1 MQSDLLLKRA
11 LSLTFKTIGM
21 LSLALPVTLSQADT
35 IDPDSAAGFVSLSR
49 KVQCSTEDA
58 SPQVFEWGGYGYA
71 RVPGERDRKLF
82 GLMGMNIRQCGA
94 IEDPDRGE
102 GYRLV

>member
-35 IDPDSAAGFVSLSR
+35 IDPCCTRAIVRGKRS
-49 KVQCSTEDA
+49 CEEIEDLA
-58 SPQVFEWGGYGYA
+58 SPAWILRVGCVF
-71 RVPGERDRKLF
+71 RPLNR
-82 GLMGMNIRQCGA
+82 A
-94 IEDPDRGE
+94 ITA
-102 GYRLV
+102 